1 MRIHT
6 ESARFLLMPELRMEK
21 VDLRFPPAPPLL
33 VGVTWEVAAGEIV
46 AVMGPSGTGKTSLL
60 RLLAGL
66 LTATSGSVRIDSMPP
81 AQAVRRGLI
90 GMVFQEPVLFPHLKV
105 RENLAIGWKLQ
116 YNSGRTFWGTTR
128 PRAEVRQ
135 RLDQVAELLEL
146 GPLLERLPDGL
157 SGGERQRVALGRL
170 LIRRPAVF
178 LLDEPLAFLD
188 VSLART
194 IARRLAPLLRS
205 WGTTAVWVTH
215 NPDEAEDVA
224 DRVVRLEHGQ
234 LRPSTPLLQARGDQ
248 SGQAPVSASP
258 DA

>member
-1 MRIHT
+1 MP
-6 ESARFLLMPELRMEK
+6 LLKMEK
-21 VDLRFPPAPPLL
+21 VDLRYPPAPPLL

-46 AVMGPSGTGKTSLL
+46 AVTGPSGSGKTSLL
-60 RLLAGL
+60 RLLAGVQ
-66 LTATSGSVRIDSMPP
+66 TASAGSITIDSEPP

-90 GMVFQEPVLFPHLKV
+90 GMVFQEPVLFPHLNV
-105 RENLAIGWKLQ
+105 RENLAIGWELQ
-116 YNSGRTFWGTTR
+116 YNSGRKIWGTTR

-146 GPLLERLPDGL
+146 GPVLERSPDGL

-188 VSLART
+188 VRLART
-194 IARRLAPLLRS
+194 IARRLAPLLRT

-215 NPDEAEDVA
+215 NPDEVRFLA
-224 DRVVRLEHGQ
+224 DRVVSLEHGH
-234 LRPSTPLLQARGDQ
+234 LRSGESLRQAGVEALGPAQ
-248 SGQAPVSASP
+248 V
-258 DA
+258 DAGANA